1 MYMAIRNLPE
11 GFFFTRV
18 SGNLR
23 VLVGVGSG
31 ISILATINCV
41 LTELAFAGR
50 PVTTRFTVEIVVL
63 IPGEYECE

>member
-1 MYMAIRNLPE
+1 MAISALLYD
-11 GFFFTRV
+11 FFFTRV

-41 LTELAFAGR
+41 LTKLAFTGR
-50 PVTTRFTVEIVVL
+50 PVNTRFTVDICVH
-63 IPGEYECE
+63 IPVEYECE